1 MPARRYDDV
10 RKEIAAGKPAPVY
23 LLVGDDDG
31 ALTALV
37 NEFASLVEE
46 DLRAFNHDRFHA
58 TDKGVSPDAV
68 VQAARTLPMM
78 APRRVVVVVRAE
90 KWLKPKRRGAE
101 GEGAAEEEAG
111 TELDALERYIASPE
125 PQTTLVLVAA
135 DVDKGR
141 RLTKAIYKQAVVVEA
156 WGFKS
161 DREFQ
166 SRELGAIFQK
176 AQAWVQREATAAGRT
191 IDPDAGRLLAE
202 RAGADIGRLR
212 ADVERLLAFAG
223 ERKRITREDAEEVAS
238 DKTSQDRW
246 AVANA
251 IERGDTATA
260 LRELALA
267 LDAGI
272 VPYLMLGQLAWV
284 VRDRLARV
292 NPSGV
297 RTAVNAVFRTDTDI
311 KTSGGDPRVL
321 LERLVVELCDF
332 RLRSASA
339 PGASAGQ
346 ALTRRRP

>member
-1 MPARRYDDV
+1 VPARRYDDV
-10 RKEIAAGKPAPVY
+10 KKDIANAKPAPVY
-23 LLVGDDDG
+23 LLLGDDDG

-37 NEFASLVEE
+37 NEFSTLVED
-46 DLRAFNHDRFHA
+46 DLRAFNQDRFHA

-78 APRRVVVVVRAE
+78 APQRLVVVLRAE

-101 GEGAAEEEAG
+101 VEGAGEEESN

-135 DVDKGR
+135 DVDKTR
-141 RLTKAIYKQAVVVEA
+141 RLTKALYKQAVVVEA
-156 WGFKS
+156 WGLKS
-161 DREFQ
+161 DREFR
-166 SRELGAIFQK
+166 SGELGAIFQQ
-176 AQAWVQREATAAGRT
+176 AQGWIQREAKAAGRT
-191 IDPDAGRLLAE
+191 IDSDAVRLLAE

-223 ERKRITREDAEEVAS
+223 DRKRITREDAAEVVS
-238 DKTSQDRW
+238 EKTSQDRW

-267 LDAGI
+267 LDAGV

-284 VRDRLARV
+284 ARDRLARV
-292 NPSGV
+292 NPAGV

-311 KTSGGDPRVL
+311 KSSGGDPRVL
-321 LERLVVELCDF
+321 LERLVVELCEV
-332 RLRSASA
+332 RSPS
-339 PGASAGQ
+339 P
-346 ALTRRRP
+346 RRR

>member
-1 MPARRYDDV
+1 MPLKRYDDLK
-10 RKEIAAGKPAPVY
+10 KEIAAATPAPVY

-37 NEFASLVEE
+37 TQFSTLVEE

-58 TDKGVSPDAV
+58 TDKGVSPETV

-101 GEGAAEEEAG
+101 GEGAAEEESSA
-111 TELDALERYIASPE
+111 ELDALERYVASPE

-141 RLTKAIYKQAVVVEA
+141 RLTKALYKQAVVVEA

-161 DREFQ
+161 DRDFK
-166 SRELGAIFQK
+166 SGELGAIFQQ
-176 AQAWVQREATAAGRT
+176 AQAWIQREARAAGRT
-191 IDPDAGRLLAE
+191 IDPDAVRLLAE

-223 ERKRITREDAEEVAS
+223 ERKRLTREDAEEVAS
-238 DKTSQDRW
+238 EKTSQDRW

-251 IERGDTATA
+251 IGRGDTATA

-267 LDAGI
+267 LDAGV

-284 VRDRLARV
+284 ARERLARV

-297 RTAVNAVFRTDTDI
+297 RTAVNAVLRTDTDI

-321 LERLVVELCDF
+321 LERLVVELCDS
-332 RLRSASA
+332 RLRQ
-339 PGASAGQ
+339 GFGGQ
-346 ALTRRRP
+346 AVPIRRRS